1 MDGRSD
7 GNLTS
12 LGPRKTSLGIVSAS
26 RFESWARCPY
36 QYFLAYVAGV
46 EPTERPEDEP
56 GITPMERGL
65 IVHDVLENFV
75 SKRKAGGVDDR
86 TGQVRLLRELVA
98 AAFDDFEGDG
108 SAVHP
113 ALLEMER
120 ESILRKLERWLSAE
134 SEMMAEWG
142 VKPHETEYEFG
153 FGDPAAPAVTVVTD
167 RGEPVLFR
175 GKIDR
180 VDRSAD
186 GKRIIV
192 FDYKTGGSSSYRD
205 LKKDL
210 VIRGTALQL
219 PLYARAASGLSTAD
233 SDAPVVQ
240 AAYWFVFEKGG
251 TSIQPDLENQPDSA
265 ERFDEVVSVIAG
277 GIKDGVFP
285 PAPRGH
291 PGWRDGRTT
300 LDNCRWCP
308 YDAVCPTDRM
318 ATWDLKRQAPGV
330 QAYRELSE

>member
-1 MDGRSD
+1 
-7 GNLTS
+7 
-12 LGPRKTSLGIVSAS
+12 
-26 RFESWARCPY
+26 
-36 QYFLAYVAGV
+36 
-46 EPTERPEDEP
+46 
-56 GITPMERGL
+56 MERGL
-65 IVHDVLENFV
+65 IVHRVLEHFV
-75 SKRKAGGVDDR
+75 TERSARQIGVR
-86 TGQVRLLRELVA
+86 AGQVELLGELVA
-98 AAFDDFEGDG
+98 AAFDEFEGDG

-113 ALLEMER
+113 ALLTMER

-142 VKPHETEYEFG
+142 VTPHKTEYEFG

-167 RGEPVLFR
+167 RGEPVRFR
-175 GKIDR
+175 GKVDR
-180 VDRSAD
+180 IDRSAD
-186 GKRIIV
+186 GGRVLV
-192 FDYKTGGSSSYRD
+192 FDYKTGGSYSYRD

-233 SDAPVVQ
+233 SDDQVIR
-240 AAYWFVFEKGG
+240 AAYWFTFENGG
-251 TSIQPDLENQPDSA
+251 TSIKPDLHDEADPA

-277 GIKDGVFP
+277 GIKNGVFP
-285 PAPRGH
+285 PAPRGN

-318 ATWDLKRQAPGV
+318 DAWNLKRRAPGV
-330 QAYRELSE
+330 QTYRELSE